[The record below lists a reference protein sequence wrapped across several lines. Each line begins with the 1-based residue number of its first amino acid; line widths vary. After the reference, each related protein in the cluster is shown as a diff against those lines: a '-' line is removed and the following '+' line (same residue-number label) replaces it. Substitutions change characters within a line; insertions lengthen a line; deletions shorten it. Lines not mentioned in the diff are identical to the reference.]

1 MPRDPKLVAFA
12 ATTDAARATAF
23 YTTVLGL
30 TLRHEDEF
38 ASRSRPSNDR
48 QTGRENQK
56 QAAEN
61 RQQNCKPIHH
71 ATVGAAGFS
80 VGPVRQKSIHARR
93 KNSIAATPNPSGNE
107 ISSAHRGKATRP
119 ALMTLRS

>member
-48 QTGRENQK
+48 QTGRKRRSSHQL
-56 QAAEN
+56 A
-61 RQQNCKPIHH
+61 P
-71 ATVGAAGFS
+71 
-80 VGPVRQKSIHARR
+80 KSASDLRLL
-93 KNSIAATPNPSGNE
+93 A
-107 ISSAHRGKATRP
+107 SA
-119 ALMTLRS
+119 